1 MTEVI
6 LLLVIIAEGILIGW
20 DRYENRKERQKL
32 IQAIMSKSAQD
43 MVNFEMAEKVAPI
56 RTGVIDTNPPLVNPE
71 DFTAENELNDKE
83 FEKYSLGK
91 EETNG

>member
-1 MTEVI
+1 MISEVI
-6 LLLVIIAEGILIGW
+6 LLLVIIALGVLIGW

-43 MVNFEMAEKVAPI
+43 LVNFEMAEKVEKI
-56 RTGVIDTNPPLVNPE
+56 NPNQPLINPE
-71 DFTAENELNDKE
+71 DFTAESELSDKE

-91 EETNG
+91 EVDNG